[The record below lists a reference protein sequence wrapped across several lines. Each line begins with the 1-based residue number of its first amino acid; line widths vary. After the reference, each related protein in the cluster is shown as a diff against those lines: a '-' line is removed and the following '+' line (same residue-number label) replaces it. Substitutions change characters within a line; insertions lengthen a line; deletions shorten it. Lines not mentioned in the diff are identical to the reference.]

1 MSTFVNGGIT
11 YNILTGSTVAVG
23 NNQSITS
30 TSVIIPNQVTNNSVT
45 YTVVRVDDE
54 AFTSNS
60 NIRTINLSACSSL
73 TNIGNYVFTSSS
85 IQSVSFPSSLT
96 TIGEYLFASSSIQS
110 VTFPSSLTSIGGRAF
125 NGTQNITSVDLSVCT
140 NLTTIGNRMF
150 ANSNI
155 QSVIFPSSLTNI
167 GMETF
172 FYCSYLK
179 NITFTGPLLPTD
191 INPICF
197 DGIAYGV
204 IAYMPLEAFKNP
216 LNSSAMMVMTTIIN
230 RPILLKVLQSQM
242 VCFKEDSKILTI
254 DGYKPIQDLR
264 KGDLVKTSNNDF
276 KPIEL
281 IGKQSRY
288 HPAST
293 DERIK
298 DQLYRCSQTYF
309 PEVFDDL
316 IITGCHSILVDELTE
331 DQIIESTKVN
341 GKVYITEGKY
351 RLPACVDERTQV
363 YEHPGMY
370 TIYHLA
376 LENEEPTMNYGIYAN
391 GLLVESCSIRFMK
404 ELSMLTLLE

>member
-1 MSTFVNGGIT
+1 MSFVFNGIT
-11 YNILTGSTVAVG
+11 YIIASGSTVVVG
-23 NNQSITS
+23 SNLTVSGAIT
-30 TSVIIPNQVTNNSVT
+30 IPNQVTNNSVT
-45 YTVVRVDDE
+45 YTVVEVIDF

-60 NIRTINLSACSSL
+60 NITSIDFSECSYLTIIGNFAFESSSIQSIKFPSSI
-73 TNIGNYVFTSSS
+73 TNIGNY
-85 IQSVSFPSSLT
+85 
-96 TIGEYLFASSSIQS
+96 
-110 VTFPSSLTSIGGRAF
+110 AF
-125 NGTQNITSVDLSVCT
+125 GSCYITLIDLSVCH
-140 NLTTIGNRMF
+140 NLTTLDNPSF
-150 ANSNI
+150 ANSYI
-155 QSVIFPSSLTNI
+155 HSVIFPSSIDVMTNAC
-167 GMETF
+167 F
-172 FYCSYLK
+172 SYCSQLK
-179 NITFTGPLLPTD
+179 NITFTGPLLPYISGD
-191 INPICF
+191 VF
-197 DGIAYGV
+197 DGIPPGV
-204 IAYMPLEAFKNP
+204 IAYMTLEAFKNP
-216 LNSSAMMVMTTIIN
+216 LNSDTKSLMITYAM
-230 RPILLKVLQSQM
+230 LLKILQSQM
-242 VCFKEDSKILTI
+242 VCFKEDSTILTI

-264 KGDLVKTSNNDF
+264 KGDLIKTANNDF

-298 DQLYRCSQTYF
+298 DQLYRCSQTHF

-391 GLLVESCSIRFMK
+391 GLLVETCSIRFMK